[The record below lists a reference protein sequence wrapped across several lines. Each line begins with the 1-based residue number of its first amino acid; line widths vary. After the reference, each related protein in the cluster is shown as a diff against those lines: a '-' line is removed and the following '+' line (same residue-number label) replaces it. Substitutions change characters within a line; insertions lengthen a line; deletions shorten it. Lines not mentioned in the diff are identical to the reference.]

1 MKKEYLFNAVLNEN
15 NVGGAYIIFPW
26 DIREEFGRG
35 RVKVH
40 AEFDGIPYDGSI
52 VNMGVKD
59 DRGQTCYIVGVL
71 KSIRKTLGKVDG
83 DMISVKITERY
94 NDSLLQ

>member
-1 MKKEYLFNAVLNEN
+1 
-15 NVGGAYIIFPW
+15 
-26 DIREEFGRG
+26 
-35 RVKVH
+35 
-40 AEFDGIPYDGSI
+40 
-52 VNMGVKD
+52 MGVKD